1 MAYLEHAKQSGIKNL
16 IENYKS
22 EMLKQLA
29 ALVAIPSLP
38 TYTTEDGIP
47 MGPEIIHALHAALE
61 LSEQLGF
68 KTHNEDDKF
77 GWAEVGEEGPLVC
90 IFVHLDIVPPVD
102 GCLHDPYTMVEEDGW
117 LYARGILDN
126 KGPAIACLYALKACC
141 DVTPSWPCRVR
152 IYFGTNE
159 ETGMNDVQLYI
170 KKYGAPD
177 YAFVPDSQFPLSY
190 SELGTSNFEV
200 RSHYNPEKE
209 VSDLKLSGV
218 KLKEHPNGIP
228 PIAEVWID
236 AANEGLAKEV
246 CEKTAAFAKENG
258 YDMHAETEGCK
269 VHVTSNGTNAA
280 HWNEPWTATNAL
292 SHLILCLHTLSLGAG
307 ADKLLAFVA
316 EKVGNETD
324 GDSLGLKVKTETAE
338 LSIATEEL
346 ILDEQGLAV
355 KFFMIVPAETRME
368 LHFDAI
374 LRQLR
379 MRGLDLT
386 LRSFGPGFLLDKNAP
401 LLKALYAS
409 YCEETGNSDPIKV
422 CGGTYAKFVPGA
434 VPFGAIFNDEKD
446 ICHVPNERIEVSDL
460 MDWTRIYSNAILR
473 IADLIETSK

>member
-1 MAYLEHAKQSGIKNL
+1 M
-16 IENYKS
+16 
-22 EMLKQLA
+22 
-29 ALVAIPSLP
+29 
-38 TYTTEDGIP
+38 
-47 MGPEIIHALHAALE
+47 
-61 LSEQLGF
+61 F
-68 KTHNEDDKF
+68 
-77 GWAEVGEEGPLVC
+77 
-90 IFVHLDIVPPVD
+90 
-102 GCLHDPYTMVEEDGW
+102 
-117 LYARGILDN
+117 
-126 KGPAIACLYALKACC
+126 
-141 DVTPSWPCRVR
+141 
-152 IYFGTNE
+152 
-159 ETGMNDVQLYI
+159 
-170 KKYGAPD
+170 
-177 YAFVPDSQFPLSY
+177 
-190 SELGTSNFEV
+190 
-200 RSHYNPEKE
+200 
-209 VSDLKLSGV
+209 
-218 KLKEHPNGIP
+218 
-228 PIAEVWID
+228 
-236 AANEGLAKEV
+236 
-246 CEKTAAFAKENG
+246 
-258 YDMHAETEGCK
+258 
-269 VHVTSNGTNAA
+269 
-280 HWNEPWTATNAL
+280 
-292 SHLILCLHTLSLGAG
+292 LHTLSLGAG

>member
-1 MAYLEHAKQSGIKNL
+1 MEYLEHAKQSGIKNL
-16 IENYKS
+16 IENYKV
-22 EMLKQLA
+22 EILKQLA

-61 LSEQLGF
+61 LSKQLGF

-126 KGPAIACLYALKACC
+126 KGPAIACLYALKVCC

-170 KKYGAPD
+170 KKYGVPD

-218 KLKEHPNGIP
+218 KLKEHPRHRQQPRYG
-228 PIAEVWID
+228 
-236 AANEGLAKEV
+236 
-246 CEKTAAFAKENG
+246 
-258 YDMHAETEGCK
+258 
-269 VHVTSNGTNAA
+269 
-280 HWNEPWTATNAL
+280 AL
-292 SHLILCLHTLSLGAG
+292 VLH
-307 ADKLLAFVA
+307 
-316 EKVGNETD
+316 
-324 GDSLGLKVKTETAE
+324 
-338 LSIATEEL
+338 
-346 ILDEQGLAV
+346 
-355 KFFMIVPAETRME
+355 
-368 LHFDAI
+368 
-374 LRQLR
+374 
-379 MRGLDLT
+379 
-386 LRSFGPGFLLDKNAP
+386 
-401 LLKALYAS
+401 
-409 YCEETGNSDPIKV
+409 
-422 CGGTYAKFVPGA
+422 
-434 VPFGAIFNDEKD
+434 
-446 ICHVPNERIEVSDL
+446 
-460 MDWTRIYSNAILR
+460 
-473 IADLIETSK
+473 